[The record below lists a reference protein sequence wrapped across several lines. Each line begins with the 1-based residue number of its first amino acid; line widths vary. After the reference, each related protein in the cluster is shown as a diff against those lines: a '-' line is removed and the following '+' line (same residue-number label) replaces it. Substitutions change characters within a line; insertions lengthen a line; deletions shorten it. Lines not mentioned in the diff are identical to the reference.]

1 MITTSLSDW
10 NIFVYFLRY
19 LRPVWRLMLLV
30 LVLAIIITTLDINT
44 VILPLLIRKFID
56 QVLGQQDWHVFRI
69 LVIVILVQIVLYF
82 SFSLIYE
89 LVKYVVS
96 MRLGMTLGMNVFRHV
111 MKLPLSFFQQ
121 RPIGEHMYR
130 IGSNFDPGFA
140 NLAIL
145 GMLFELTGTAKSAQ
159 QPMVGKDVDGVL
171 GMLTQSLDL
180 LIRVLF
186 RLGLILFTITIG
198 FSAQVGIALIIFC
211 IPYIWVIHRFYN
223 VQRNIDFKFR
233 GKSQNFLA
241 GLQEWFAGIKT
252 IKAFGKGRHETRK
265 NIRLYVTMLRVE
277 WQNYFMKLVTDDFIF
292 LFRYLFIVAAL
303 FYVAVQQNQTAG
315 AIFGLY
321 LLLDQFFSPI
331 NLMIRVFEGIR
342 LQLIPSRRLMDT
354 LNVEPSIRERENAV
368 ALDSFSGSY
377 AIDRVS
383 FGYVPEKEVLSDI
396 TIHTAP
402 GKKVAIVGPSGSGKT
417 SLVNLI
423 LRFYDPASGEI
434 QADRVDLRDLK
445 SATYYRHIG
454 IILQEDFLFSGTVC
468 DNIRYG
474 KPDATEA
481 EIVDAAKLA
490 AVHDDILSLPRGYD
504 TDLAEGSKLSGGQR
518 QRIAIARALIRKPS
532 VLVLD
537 EATSALDSQTA
548 ATIEATLNRVCA
560 GKTVIIITHRL
571 NSVRDC
577 DEIFVLNKGRV
588 IEQGSFRQLLNQK
601 GLFASLYQKQVQV

>member
-1 MITTSLSDW
+1 MKTRPSSDW
-10 NIFVYFLRY
+10 NIFIYFLRY
-19 LRPVWRLMLLV
+19 LKPVWRLMLLV
-30 LVLAIIITTLDINT
+30 LVMAVIITTLDINT

-56 QVLGQQDWHVFRI
+56 QVLGQQDWHVFWM
-69 LVIVILVQIVLYF
+69 LVVVILVQIVLYF
-82 SFSLIYE
+82 TFSLIYE

-96 MRLGMTLGMNVFRHV
+96 MRLGIRLGMDVFKHV
-111 MKLPLSFFQQ
+111 MKLPLSFFQK

-180 LIRVLF
+180 LVRVLF
-186 RLGLILFTITIG
+186 RLALILFTIAIG
-198 FSAQVGIALIIFC
+198 FSAQVGVALLIFC

-223 VQRNIDFKFR
+223 VQRNIDFKYR
-233 GKSQNFLA
+233 AKSQSFLA

-252 IKAFGKGRHETRK
+252 IKAFGKGRSETRK
-265 NIRLYVTMLRVE
+265 NTRLYVSMLRVE

-303 FYVAVQQNQTAG
+303 FYVAVQQRQTAG

-354 LNVEPSIRERENAV
+354 LTVEPTIRERENAV
-368 ALDSFSGSY
+368 AMDSFSGSY
-377 AIDRVS
+377 AIDQVS
-383 FGYVPEKEVLSDI
+383 FSYVPEKEVLSEI
-396 TIHTAP
+396 TIHTEP

-417 SLVNLI
+417 SLVNLL
-423 LRFYDPASGEI
+423 LRFYDPARGEI
-434 QADRVDLRDLK
+434 LADRVDLRNVK
-445 SATYYRHIG
+445 SASYYRHIG
-454 IILQEDFLFSGTVC
+454 IILQEDFLFSGTVR

-474 KPDATEA
+474 KPDATET
-481 EIVDAAKLA
+481 EIIDAAKLA
-490 AVHDDILSLPRGYD
+490 AIHDDILSLPGSYD

-548 ATIEATLNRVCA
+548 ATIDATLNRVCA
-560 GKTVIIITHRL
+560 EKTVIVITHRL
-571 NSVRDC
+571 DSVRDC
-577 DEIFVLNKGRV
+577 DEIFVLNKGRLV
-588 IEQGSFRQLLNQK
+588 EQGSFHQLLMQN